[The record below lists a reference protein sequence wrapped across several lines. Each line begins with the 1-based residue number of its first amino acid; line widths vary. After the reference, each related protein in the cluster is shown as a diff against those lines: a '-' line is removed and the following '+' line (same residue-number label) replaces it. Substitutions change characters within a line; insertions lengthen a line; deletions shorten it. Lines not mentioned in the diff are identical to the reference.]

1 MKNNIL
7 LYKPEKLKKH
17 YQNIFDQNKEILLQG
32 GKGDEYLLEPDKDTR
47 MALTLI
53 IRVKECTEQ
62 IEAYMGKLKEIE
74 PDLYYYPKS
83 DLHITVLDIL
93 RGIPNRQLPDNL
105 KDYVACI
112 EECAKKVHPFDIML
126 QGTTLSDNAVLING
140 YYEEGLEKMR
150 QILRKNLRE
159 NSLELEERYETFS
172 SHVSVARIKSNLKK
186 PDAFVEKALTD
197 EKFGK
202 IHVNEVEIVFHN
214 WYDSKKQVLT
224 QIKLGNT

>member
-32 GKGDEYLLEPDKDTR
+32 GKGDEYLLEQDKDTR

-62 IEAYMGKLKEIE
+62 IEAYLGKLKEIE

-112 EECAKKVHPFDIML
+112 EECAKKVQPFDIML

-197 EKFGK
+197 EKF
-202 IHVNEVEIVFHN
+202 
-214 WYDSKKQVLT
+214 
-224 QIKLGNT
+224 

>member
-1 MKNNIL
+1 MKNSIL

-17 YQNIFDQNKEILLQG
+17 YQNIFEQNKEIILQG

-47 MALTLI
+47 MALALI

-62 IEAYMGKLKEIE
+62 IKAYMGKLKEIE
-74 PDLYYYPKS
+74 PDLYYYPKT

-112 EECAKKVHPFDIML
+112 EECAKKVQPFDIML

-159 NSLELEERYETFS
+159 CHLELEERYETFS
-172 SHVSVARIKSNLKK
+172 SHISVARIKSCLTK
-186 PDAFVEKALTD
+186 PDEFVRQALTD
-197 EKFGK
+197 EIIGK
-202 IHVNEVEIVFHN
+202 NHVDEVEIVFHN
-214 WYDSKKQVLT
+214 WYDSKKQVVA
-224 QIKLGNT
+224 QIKLGEN